1 MVLGWLLVFALTYAL
16 IVRFVPGFGTP
27 RIEVTQDG
35 ALVLHANQS
44 GNYEVPGT
52 INAVPVLFIV
62 DTGASTVSISNA
74 MAQRM
79 GISGCMPTI
88 SSTANGAIP
97 NCTAVAHTLTFGNF
111 AVHDVQVGVLRQL
124 GRHALLGMNVL
135 SRMNL
140 SQRDGVMTVT
150 TRSR

>member
-35 ALVLHANQS
+35 ALVLHANRS
-44 GNYEVPGT
+44 GNCEVPRT

-62 DTGASTVSISNA
+62 ETGASTVSISDA

-88 SSTANGAIP
+88 SSTANGTIP

-111 AVHDVQVGVLRQL
+111 EVHDVQVGVLPQL

-135 SRMNL
+135 SRMDL
-140 SQRDGVMTVT
+140 SQGDGEMTVT
-150 TRSR
+150 TSSR